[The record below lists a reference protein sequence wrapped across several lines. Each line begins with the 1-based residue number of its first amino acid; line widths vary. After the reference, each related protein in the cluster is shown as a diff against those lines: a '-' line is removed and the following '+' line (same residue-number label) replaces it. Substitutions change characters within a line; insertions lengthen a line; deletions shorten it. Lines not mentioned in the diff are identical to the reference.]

1 MPRAID
7 VSGAPRS
14 QVPGRTGEP
23 PGAFARAQRVL
34 RGFLRVVR
42 QVVGAPDYSRYLEHH
57 AACHPGRA
65 PLSPR
70 EYYRDFVT
78 WQFGSGGPTRCC

>member
-1 MPRAID
+1 MPLATD
-7 VSGAPRS
+7 VSGAPRPL
-14 QVPGRTGEP
+14 VPKRTGAP
-23 PGAFARAQRVL
+23 PGAFASAQRVL

-57 AACHPGRA
+57 AACHPCHA